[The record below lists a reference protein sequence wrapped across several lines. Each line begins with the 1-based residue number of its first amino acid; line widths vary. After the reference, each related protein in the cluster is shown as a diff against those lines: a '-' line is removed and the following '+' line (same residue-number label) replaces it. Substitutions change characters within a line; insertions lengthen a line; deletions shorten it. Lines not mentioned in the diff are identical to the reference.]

1 MIYADPPYDNTTTY
15 KGVPKFNTKD
25 FWEYMRLLSTEHMVF
40 ISEQNAPEDFISVWC
55 KKVKRTVKL
64 TNYFKATENLY
75 VHKQNYNFVNNCL
88 KQNIA

>member
-1 MIYADPPYDNTTTY
+1 
-15 KGVPKFNTKD
+15 
-25 FWEYMRLLSTEHMVF
+25 MRLLSTEHMVF